1 MQGTG
6 GSGENLGE
14 LASAQNQ
21 NPYKPR
27 LNYHLS
33 VVSCQLLVVREQG
46 TVGELGAGERSGPTL
61 LNSCSSKPEQGK
73 IRSRGKLA
81 IAHLE
86 NWENWEQGKIRARPC
101 SIPVHQNRSRG
112 KFGAGENWEQ
122 GGIGSKEE
130 LAIALNKKSGYLYTR
145 GLDNTYTRR
154 LDRTYG

>member
-33 VVSCQLLVVREQG
+33 VVSYQLLVVREQG

-73 IRSRGKLA
+73 IRSRGKLGA
-81 IAHLE
+81 RR
-86 NWENWEQGKIRARPC
+86 NWENSEQGKGRARPC

-112 KFGAGENWEQ
+112 KFGAGEN
-122 GGIGSKEE
+122 
-130 LAIALNKKSGYLYTR
+130 
-145 GLDNTYTRR
+145 
-154 LDRTYG
+154 